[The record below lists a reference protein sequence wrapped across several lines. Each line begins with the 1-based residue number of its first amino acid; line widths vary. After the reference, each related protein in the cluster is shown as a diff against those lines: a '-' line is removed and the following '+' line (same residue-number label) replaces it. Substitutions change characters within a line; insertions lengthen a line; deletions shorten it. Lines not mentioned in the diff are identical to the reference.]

1 MSLINH
7 STFPVPDSS
16 QQIKRERHATSSQVL
31 GSAGGHR
38 QHKGHLR
45 PLLSTLAPYSKDR
58 LVCPEGPFGTAA
70 EQHAGGSSLALERPG
85 QNPKMV
91 EKYASSSC
99 QQIGPIALQAAIETG
114 LLVPSFRKDSDT
126 CVHLTLK

>member
-85 QNPKMV
+85 QNPKVV
-91 EKYASSSC
+91 EKICLKFLPADRTYSPTGSYRNWSSSS
-99 QQIGPIALQAAIETG
+99 QLQKG
-114 LLVPSFRKDSDT
+114 Q
-126 CVHLTLK
+126 